1 MSKKEI
7 YKWNS
12 DKTDKENIENKL
24 AQMRELIWEKFPDNQ
39 GEMIGDPFS
48 VLVYYEKYTKTL
60 ASQLEEIKPLLIN
73 AHGLSAELLEKLEML
88 TRCESKES
96 IIKMRC
102 IESPMDKR
110 NWCQGCKNKQ
120 LEAGE

>member
-12 DKTDKENIENKL
+12 GKTDKENIENKL

-48 VLVYYEKYTKTL
+48 VLIYYEKYTKTL
-60 ASQLEEIKPLLIN
+60 ASQLEERDKLIKKLLDEYVGTYDSEK
-73 AHGLSAELLEKLEML
+73 AHGDKDV
-88 TRCESKES
+88 
-96 IIKMRC
+96 
-102 IESPMDKR
+102 IEWGKSS
-110 NWCQGCKNKQ
+110 
-120 LEAGE
+120 